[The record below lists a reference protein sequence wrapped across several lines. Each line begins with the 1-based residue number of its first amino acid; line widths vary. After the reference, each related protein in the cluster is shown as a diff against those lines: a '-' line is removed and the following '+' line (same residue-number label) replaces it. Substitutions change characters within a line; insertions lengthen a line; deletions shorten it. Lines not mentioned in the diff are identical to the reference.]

1 MKHIGNIVNAE
12 VMARNVLWEDKY
24 YMKCKK
30 KKKHSAPDARTQ
42 NELDIAFALLCL
54 ILLDDDD

>member
-1 MKHIGNIVNAE
+1 MN
-12 VMARNVLWEDKY
+12 
-24 YMKCKK
+24 CKK
-30 KKKHSAPDARTQ
+30 KQHSAPDARTQ